1 MKIAIVRLSA
11 LGDIIV
17 SAVFLAAIKERLP
30 NAQIEWFVDERFSA
44 ILEHSPYIDKLH
56 PIALKSALKTFNPLK
71 IFKLFKS
78 LRAYEYDIIIDMQGL
93 VKSALIAQ
101 TLKAPK
107 KVGFDYA
114 SAREGLSAFFY
125 SQKVSIAY
133 NEPILKR
140 NFTLLSHAL
149 NLSQKEISN
158 EISESLS
165 SRSKVFS
172 YQDSPK
178 IDALNLN
185 ENKLKILFVLET
197 SKINK
202 TYPTERFKELAL
214 MLENFQI
221 CLLWHANEDKANA
234 LYGALKNQRDVLLL
248 PKLTLN
254 EVKALL
260 FKMDLII
267 GGDTGITHLA
277 WALQKPSITLY
288 GNTPMERFKLESP
301 INVSLTANS
310 NANYHKKDFS
320 IQNIEPKK
328 IKECVLNILK
338 EKNDL

>member
-17 SAVFLAAIKERLP
+17 GAVFLAAIKERFT

-56 PIALKSALKTFNPLK
+56 PIALKSALTTFNPLK

-78 LRAYEYDIIIDMQGL
+78 LRAYEYDIVIDMQGL
-93 VKSALIAQ
+93 IKSALITQ
-101 TLKAPK
+101 MLKAPK

-133 NEPILKR
+133 NEPVLKR

-149 NLSQKEISN
+149 NLPKKEIS
-158 EISESLS
+158 EGLS

-202 TYPTERFKELAL
+202 TYPIERFKELAL
-214 MLENFQI
+214 ALENFQI
-221 CLLWHANEDKANA
+221 CLLWHASEDKAAA

-260 FKMDLII
+260 FKMDLVI

-301 INVSLTANS
+301 INVSLTGNS

-338 EKNDL
+338 EKE

>member
-11 LGDIIV
+11 LGDIVV
-17 SAVFLAAIKERLP
+17 SAVFLALIKERFA
-30 NAQIEWFVDERFSA
+30 NAQIEWFVDERFGA

-56 PIALKSALKTFNPLK
+56 PIALKSTLTTFNPLK

-78 LRAYEYDIIIDMQGL
+78 LRAYEYDIVIDMQGL
-93 VKSALIAQ
+93 IKSALITQ
-101 TLKAPK
+101 MLKAPK

-133 NEPILKR
+133 NEPVLKR
-140 NFTLLSHAL
+140 NFTLLFHAL
-149 NLSQKEISN
+149 NLPQK
-158 EISESLS
+158 EISESLN

-202 TYPTERFKELAL
+202 TYPIERFKELAL
-214 MLENFQI
+214 ALENFQI
-221 CLLWHANEDKANA
+221 CLLWHASEDKATA

-301 INVSLTANS
+301 INVSLTGNS

-338 EKNDL
+338 EKE

>member
-1 MKIAIVRLSA
+1 M
-11 LGDIIV
+11 
-17 SAVFLAAIKERLP
+17 SAVFLAAIKECLP

-44 ILEHSPYIDKLH
+44 ILEHSPYVDKLH
-56 PIALKSALKTFNPLK
+56 PIALKSVLTTFNPLK

-93 VKSALIAQ
+93 VKSALITQ
-101 TLKAPK
+101 MLKAPK

-133 NEPILKR
+133 DEPILKR
-140 NFTLLSHAL
+140 NFTLLSQAL
-149 NLSQKEISN
+149 NLPKN
-158 EISESLS
+158 EISDGLS
-165 SRSKVFS
+165 SRAKVFS

-178 IDALNLN
+178 INALNLN
-185 ENKLKILFVLET
+185 QNKPKILFVLET

-214 MLENFQI
+214 ALENFQI
-221 CLLWHANEDKANA
+221 CLLWHADEEKATT
-234 LYGALKNQRDVLLL
+234 LYHALKHQRDVLLL

-301 INVSLTANS
+301 INVSLTGNS

-338 EKNDL
+338 EKE

>member
-17 SAVFLAAIKERLP
+17 GAVFLAAIKECLP
-30 NAQIEWFVDERFSA
+30 NAQIEWFVDERFGA

-56 PIALKSALKTFNPLK
+56 PIALKSTLATFNPLK

-93 VKSALIAQ
+93 VKSALITQ
-101 TLKAPK
+101 MLKAPK

-133 NEPILKR
+133 DEPILKR

-149 NLSQKEISN
+149 NLPKKEIS
-158 EISESLS
+158 EGLS
-165 SRSKVFS
+165 SRFKVFS

-178 IDALNLN
+178 INALNLN
-185 ENKLKILFVLET
+185 QNKPKILFVLET
-197 SKINK
+197 SQINK

-214 MLENFQI
+214 ALENFQI
-221 CLLWHANEDKANA
+221 CLLWHADEDKATT
-234 LYGALKNQRDVLLL
+234 LYHALKNQRDVLLL

-277 WALQKPSITLY
+277 WALQKASITLY

-301 INVSLTANS
+301 INVSITGNS

-320 IQNIEPKK
+320 IQNIDPKK

-338 EKNDL
+338 EKE

>member
-17 SAVFLAAIKERLP
+17 SAVFLAAIKERFTD
-30 NAQIEWFVDERFSA
+30 AQIEWFVDERFSA

-93 VKSALIAQ
+93 VKSALITQ
-101 TLKAPK
+101 MLKAPK

-133 NEPILKR
+133 NEPVLKR
-140 NFTLLSHAL
+140 NFTLLSQAL
-149 NLSQKEISN
+149 NLPKEEISQ
-158 EISESLS
+158 SLS

-185 ENKLKILFVLET
+185 QNKLKILFVLET

-202 TYPTERFKELAL
+202 TYPIERFKELAL
-214 MLENFQI
+214 ALENFQI
-221 CLLWHANEDKANA
+221 CLLWHADEEKAAA

-301 INVSLTANS
+301 INVSLTGNS

-320 IQNIEPKK
+320 IQNIEPKN

-338 EKNDL
+338 EKE

>member
-11 LGDIIV
+11 LGDIVV
-17 SAVFLAAIKERLP
+17 SAVFLAAIKECLP
-30 NAQIEWFVDERFSA
+30 NAQIEWFVDERFGT

-56 PIALKSALKTFNPLK
+56 PIALKSTLTTFNPLK

-93 VKSALIAQ
+93 VKSALITQ
-101 TLKAPK
+101 MLKAPK

-133 NEPILKR
+133 DEPVLKR
-140 NFTLLSHAL
+140 NFTLLSQAL
-149 NLSQKEISN
+149 NLPKN
-158 EISESLS
+158 EISEGLS

-178 IDALNLN
+178 IGALNLN
-185 ENKLKILFVLET
+185 KNKLKILFVLET

-202 TYPTERFKELAL
+202 TYPIERFKELAL

-234 LYGALKNQRDVLLL
+234 LYGALKNQCDVLLL

-301 INVSLTANS
+301 INVSLTGNS

-320 IQNIEPKK
+320 IQNIDPKK
-328 IKECVLNILK
+328 IKECVLNVLK
-338 EKNDL
+338 EKE

>member
-17 SAVFLAAIKERLP
+17 SAVFLALIKERFA
-30 NAQIEWFVDERFSA
+30 NAQIEWFVDERFGA

-56 PIALKSALKTFNPLK
+56 PIALKSTLTTFNPLK

-78 LRAYEYDIIIDMQGL
+78 LRAYEYDIVIDMQGL
-93 VKSALIAQ
+93 IKSALITQ
-101 TLKAPK
+101 MLKAPK

-133 NEPILKR
+133 NEPVLKR

-149 NLSQKEISN
+149 NLPKKEIS
-158 EISESLS
+158 EGLS

-185 ENKLKILFVLET
+185 KNKLKILFVLET

-202 TYPTERFKELAL
+202 TYPIERFKELAL
-214 MLENFQI
+214 ALENFQI
-221 CLLWHANEDKANA
+221 CLLWHASEDKATA

-301 INVSLTANS
+301 INVSLTGNS

-338 EKNDL
+338 EKE

>member
-1 MKIAIVRLSA
+1 M
-11 LGDIIV
+11 
-17 SAVFLAAIKERLP
+17 SAVFLALIKERFT
-30 NAQIEWFVDERFSA
+30 NAQIEWFVDERFGA

-56 PIALKSALKTFNPLK
+56 PIALKSTLTTFNPLK

-78 LRAYEYDIIIDMQGL
+78 LRAYEYDIVIDMQGL
-93 VKSALIAQ
+93 IKSALITQ
-101 TLKAPK
+101 MLKAPK
-107 KVGFDYA
+107 KVGFDCT

-133 NEPILKR
+133 NESILKR

-149 NLSQKEISN
+149 NLPKKEIS
-158 EISESLS
+158 EGLS

-172 YQDSPK
+172 YQDSLK

-185 ENKLKILFVLET
+185 KNKLKILFVLET

-202 TYPTERFKELAL
+202 TYPIERFKELAL
-214 MLENFQI
+214 ALENFQI
-221 CLLWHANEDKANA
+221 CLLWHASEDKATA

-301 INVSLTANS
+301 INVSLTGNS

-338 EKNDL
+338 EKE

>member
-17 SAVFLAAIKERLP
+17 SAVFLVLIKERFT
-30 NAQIEWFVDERFSA
+30 NAQIEWFVDERFGA

-56 PIALKSALKTFNPLK
+56 PIALKSTLTTFNPLK

-78 LRAYEYDIIIDMQGL
+78 LRAYEYDIVIDMQGL
-93 VKSALIAQ
+93 IKSALITQ
-101 TLKAPK
+101 MLKAPK
-107 KVGFDYA
+107 KVGFDCT

-133 NEPILKR
+133 NESVLKR

-149 NLSQKEISN
+149 NLPKKEIS
-158 EISESLS
+158 EGLR

-185 ENKLKILFVLET
+185 KNKPKILFVLET

-202 TYPTERFKELAL
+202 TYPIERFKELAL
-214 MLENFQI
+214 ALENFQI
-221 CLLWHANEDKANA
+221 CLLWHADENKATA

-301 INVSLTANS
+301 INISLTGNS

-338 EKNDL
+338 EKE

>member
-17 SAVFLAAIKERLP
+17 SAVFLALIKERFT
-30 NAQIEWFVDERFSA
+30 NAQIEWFVDERFGA

-56 PIALKSALKTFNPLK
+56 PIALKSALTTFNPLK

-78 LRAYEYDIIIDMQGL
+78 LRAYEYDIVIDMQGL
-93 VKSALIAQ
+93 IKSALITQ
-101 TLKAPK
+101 MLKAPK

-114 SAREGLSAFFY
+114 SAKEGLSAFFY

-133 NEPILKR
+133 NEPVLKR

-149 NLSQKEISN
+149 NLPKKEIS
-158 EISESLS
+158 EGLS
-165 SRSKVFS
+165 SRAKVFS

-185 ENKLKILFVLET
+185 KNKLKILFVLET

-202 TYPTERFKELAL
+202 TYPIERFKELAL
-214 MLENFQI
+214 ALENFQI
-221 CLLWHANEDKANA
+221 CLLWHASEDKATA
-234 LYGALKNQRDVLLL
+234 LYGALKNQCDVLLL

-301 INVSLTANS
+301 INVSLTGNS

-338 EKNDL
+338 EKE

>member
-17 SAVFLAAIKERLP
+17 SAVFLTLIKEHFT

-56 PIALKSALKTFNPLK
+56 PIALKSTLTTFNPLK

-78 LRAYEYDIIIDMQGL
+78 LRAYEYDIVIDMQGL
-93 VKSALIAQ
+93 IKSALITQ
-101 TLKAPK
+101 MLKAPK

-133 NEPILKR
+133 NEHVLKR
-140 NFTLLSHAL
+140 NFTLLFHAL
-149 NLSQKEISN
+149 NLPKK

-185 ENKLKILFVLET
+185 KNKLKILFVLET

-202 TYPTERFKELAL
+202 TYPIERFKELAL
-214 MLENFQI
+214 ALKNFQI
-221 CLLWHANEDKANA
+221 CLLWHASEDKATA
-234 LYGALKNQRDVLLL
+234 LYHALKNQRDVLLL

-301 INVSLTANS
+301 INVSLTGNS

-338 EKNDL
+338 EKE

>member
-17 SAVFLAAIKERLP
+17 GAVFLAVIKECLP

-56 PIALKSALKTFNPLK
+56 PIALKSALTTFNPLK

-78 LRAYEYDIIIDMQGL
+78 LRAYEYDIVIDMQGL
-93 VKSALIAQ
+93 VKSALITQ
-101 TLKAPK
+101 MLKAPK

-140 NFTLLSHAL
+140 NFTLLFHAL
-149 NLSQKEISN
+149 NLPQK

-185 ENKLKILFVLET
+185 QNKPKILFVLET
-197 SKINK
+197 SKVNK

-214 MLENFQI
+214 ALENFQI
-221 CLLWHANEDKANA
+221 CLLWHADEDKANA
-234 LYGALKNQRDVLLL
+234 LYGTLKNQCDALLL

-277 WALQKPSITLY
+277 WALQKASITLY

-301 INVSLTANS
+301 INVSLTGNS

-338 EKNDL
+338 EKE

>member
-17 SAVFLAAIKERLP
+17 SAVFLALIKERFT
-30 NAQIEWFVDERFSA
+30 NAQIEWFVDERFGA

-56 PIALKSALKTFNPLK
+56 PIALKSTLTTFNPLK

-93 VKSALIAQ
+93 VKSALITQ
-101 TLKAPK
+101 MLKAPR

-149 NLSQKEISN
+149 NLPKKEIS
-158 EISESLS
+158 EGLS
-165 SRSKVFS
+165 SRAKVFS
-172 YQDSPK
+172 YQPSLK

-185 ENKLKILFVLET
+185 QNKLRILFVLET
-197 SKINK
+197 SKVNK

-214 MLENFQI
+214 ALENFQI
-221 CLLWHANEDKANA
+221 CLLWHADEKKAA
-234 LYGALKNQRDVLLL
+234 TLYDTLKDQRDVLLL

-301 INVSLTANS
+301 INVSLTGNS

-320 IQNIEPKK
+320 IQNIEPKN

-338 EKNDL
+338 EKE

>member
-17 SAVFLAAIKERLP
+17 SAVFLAAIKECLP
-30 NAQIEWFVDERFSA
+30 DAQIEWFVDERFGA

-93 VKSALIAQ
+93 VKSALITQ
-101 TLKAPK
+101 MLKAPK

-133 NEPILKR
+133 DEPILKR
-140 NFTLLSHAL
+140 NFTLLFHAL
-149 NLSQKEISN
+149 NLPKN

-178 IDALNLN
+178 INALNLN
-185 ENKLKILFVLET
+185 QNKPKILFVLET
-197 SKINK
+197 SQINK

-214 MLENFQI
+214 ALENFQI
-221 CLLWHANEDKANA
+221 CLLWHADEHKATT
-234 LYGALKNQRDVLLL
+234 LYHALKHQCDVLLL

-301 INVSLTANS
+301 INVSLTGNS

-320 IQNIEPKK
+320 IQNIDPKK

-338 EKNDL
+338 EKE

>member
-17 SAVFLAAIKERLP
+17 SAVFLVLIKERFAD
-30 NAQIEWFVDERFSA
+30 AQIEWFVDERFGA

-56 PIALKSALKTFNPLK
+56 PIALKSVLTTLNPLK

-78 LRAYEYDIIIDMQGL
+78 LRTYEYDIIIDMQGL
-93 VKSALIAQ
+93 VKSALITQ
-101 TLKAPK
+101 MLKAPK

-133 NEPILKR
+133 DEPILKR
-140 NFTLLSHAL
+140 NFTLLSQAL
-149 NLSQKEISN
+149 NLPQKEILN
-158 EISESLS
+158 EISEGLS

-178 IDALNLN
+178 INALNLN
-185 ENKLKILFVLET
+185 QNKPKILFVLET

-214 MLENFQI
+214 ALENFQI
-221 CLLWHANEDKANA
+221 CLLWHADEHKATTLYHA
-234 LYGALKNQRDVLLL
+234 LNQRDVLLL

-260 FKMDLII
+260 FKMDVII

-277 WALQKPSITLY
+277 WALQKASITLY

-301 INVSLTANS
+301 INVSLTGNS
-310 NANYHKKDFS
+310 NASYHKKDFS

-338 EKNDL
+338 EKE

>member
-17 SAVFLAAIKERLP
+17 SAVFLAVIKECLP
-30 NAQIEWFVDERFSA
+30 NAQIEWFVDERFGA

-56 PIALKSALKTFNPLK
+56 PIALKSALTTFNPLK

-93 VKSALIAQ
+93 IKSALITQ
-101 TLKAPK
+101 MLKAPK

-149 NLSQKEISN
+149 NLPKKEIS
-158 EISESLS
+158 EGLS
-165 SRSKVFS
+165 SRAKVFS

-178 IDALNLN
+178 INALNLN
-185 ENKLKILFVLET
+185 KNKPKILFVLET

-202 TYPTERFKELAL
+202 TYPIERFKELAL
-214 MLENFQI
+214 ALENFQI
-221 CLLWHANEDKANA
+221 CLLWHADEKKATT
-234 LYGALKNQRDVLLL
+234 LYGALKNQCDALLL

-301 INVSLTANS
+301 INVSLTGNS

>member
-17 SAVFLAAIKERLP
+17 SAVFLALIKERFT

-56 PIALKSALKTFNPLK
+56 PIALKSVLTTFNPLK

-78 LRAYEYDIIIDMQGL
+78 LRAYEYDMVIDMQGL
-93 VKSALIAQ
+93 IKSALITQ
-101 TLKAPK
+101 MLKAPK
-107 KVGFDYA
+107 KVGFDCT

-133 NEPILKR
+133 NESVLKR

-149 NLSQKEISN
+149 NLPQK
-158 EISESLS
+158 EISESLR

-202 TYPTERFKELAL
+202 TYPIERFKELAL
-214 MLENFQI
+214 ALENFQI
-221 CLLWHANEDKANA
+221 CLLWHASEDKATV

-301 INVSLTANS
+301 INVSLTGNS

-338 EKNDL
+338 EKE

>member
-1 MKIAIVRLSA
+1 M
-11 LGDIIV
+11 
-17 SAVFLAAIKERLP
+17 SAVFLALIKERFT

-56 PIALKSALKTFNPLK
+56 PIALKSTLTTFNPLK

-78 LRAYEYDIIIDMQGL
+78 LRAYEYDMVIDMQGL
-93 VKSALIAQ
+93 IKSALITQ
-101 TLKAPK
+101 MLKAPK

-140 NFTLLSHAL
+140 NFTLLFHAL
-149 NLSQKEISN
+149 NLPKK

-185 ENKLKILFVLET
+185 KNKLKILFVLET

-202 TYPTERFKELAL
+202 TYPIERFKELAL
-214 MLENFQI
+214 ALENFQI
-221 CLLWHANEDKANA
+221 CLLWHADEDKATA
-234 LYGALKNQRDVLLL
+234 LYHTLKNQHDVLLL

-301 INVSLTANS
+301 INVSLTGNS

-338 EKNDL
+338 EKE

>member
-17 SAVFLAAIKERLP
+17 SAVFLALVKERFT

-56 PIALKSALKTFNPLK
+56 PIALKSTLTTFNPLK

-78 LRAYEYDIIIDMQGL
+78 LRAYEYDIVIDMQGL
-93 VKSALIAQ
+93 IKSALITQ
-101 TLKAPK
+101 MLKAPK

-133 NEPILKR
+133 NEPVLKR
-140 NFTLLSHAL
+140 NFTLLFHAL
-149 NLSQKEISN
+149 NLPKKEIL
-158 EISESLS
+158 EGLS

-185 ENKLKILFVLET
+185 KNKPKILFVLET

-202 TYPTERFKELAL
+202 TYPIERFKELAL
-214 MLENFQI
+214 ALENFQI
-221 CLLWHANEDKANA
+221 CLLWHASEDKANA

-301 INVSLTANS
+301 INVSLTGNS

-338 EKNDL
+338 EKE

>member
-17 SAVFLAAIKERLP
+17 SAVFLALIKERFA
-30 NAQIEWFVDERFSA
+30 NAQIEWFVDERFGA

-56 PIALKSALKTFNPLK
+56 PIALKSTLTTFNPLK

-78 LRAYEYDIIIDMQGL
+78 LRTYEYDIVIDMQGL
-93 VKSALIAQ
+93 IKSALITQ
-101 TLKAPK
+101 MLKAPK

-133 NEPILKR
+133 NESVLKR

-149 NLSQKEISN
+149 NLPKK

-172 YQDSPK
+172 YQDSLK

-185 ENKLKILFVLET
+185 KNKPKILFVLET

-202 TYPTERFKELAL
+202 TYPIERFKELAL
-214 MLENFQI
+214 VLENFQI
-221 CLLWHANEDKANA
+221 CLLWHASEDKATA
-234 LYGALKNQRDVLLL
+234 LYHTLKNQRDVLLL

-301 INVSLTANS
+301 INVSLTGNS

-338 EKNDL
+338 EKE

>member
-1 MKIAIVRLSA
+1 M
-11 LGDIIV
+11 
-17 SAVFLAAIKERLP
+17 SAVFLAAIKECLP
-30 NAQIEWFVDERFSA
+30 NAQIEWFVDERFGA
-44 ILEHSPYIDKLH
+44 ILEHSSYIDKLH

-93 VKSALIAQ
+93 VKSALITQ
-101 TLKAPK
+101 MLKAPK
-107 KVGFDYA
+107 KVGFDCA

-149 NLSQKEISN
+149 NLPKN

-165 SRSKVFS
+165 SRAKVFS

-178 IDALNLN
+178 INALNLN
-185 ENKLKILFVLET
+185 KNKPKILFVLET
-197 SKINK
+197 SKTNK

-214 MLENFQI
+214 ALENFQI

-234 LYGALKNQRDVLLL
+234 LYGALKHQRDVLLL

-260 FKMDLII
+260 FKMDVII

-301 INVSLTANS
+301 INVSLTGNS

-320 IQNIEPKK
+320 IQNIDPKK

-338 EKNDL
+338 EKE

>member
-17 SAVFLAAIKERLP
+17 SAVFLAAIKERFT
-30 NAQIEWFVDERFSA
+30 NAQIEWFVDERFGA

-56 PIALKSALKTFNPLK
+56 PIALKSALTTFNPLK

-78 LRAYEYDIIIDMQGL
+78 LRAYEYDIVIDMQGL
-93 VKSALIAQ
+93 IKSALITQ
-101 TLKAPK
+101 MLKAPK

-133 NEPILKR
+133 NEPVLKR
-140 NFTLLSHAL
+140 NFTLLFHAL
-149 NLSQKEISN
+149 NLPKK

-185 ENKLKILFVLET
+185 KNKLKILFVLET

-202 TYPTERFKELAL
+202 TYPIERFKELAL
-214 MLENFQI
+214 ALENFQI
-221 CLLWHANEDKANA
+221 CLLWHANEDKATA
-234 LYGALKNQRDVLLL
+234 LYHTLKKQCDVLLL

-301 INVSLTANS
+301 INVSLTGNS

-338 EKNDL
+338 EKE

>member
-17 SAVFLAAIKERLP
+17 SAVFLALIKERFT

-56 PIALKSALKTFNPLK
+56 PIALKSTLTTFNPLK

-78 LRAYEYDIIIDMQGL
+78 LRAYEYDIVIDMQGL
-93 VKSALIAQ
+93 IKSALITQ
-101 TLKAPK
+101 MLKAPK

-133 NEPILKR
+133 NESILKR

-149 NLSQKEISN
+149 NLPKKEIS
-158 EISESLS
+158 EGLS

-185 ENKLKILFVLET
+185 KNKPKILFVLET

-202 TYPTERFKELAL
+202 TYPIERFKELAL
-214 MLENFQI
+214 ALENFQI
-221 CLLWHANEDKANA
+221 CLLWHASEDKATA

-301 INVSLTANS
+301 INVSLTGNS

-338 EKNDL
+338 EKE

>member
-17 SAVFLAAIKERLP
+17 SAVFLALIKERFT
-30 NAQIEWFVDERFSA
+30 NAQIEWFVDERFGA

-56 PIALKSALKTFNPLK
+56 PIALKSTLTTFNPLK

-78 LRAYEYDIIIDMQGL
+78 LRAYEYDIVIDMQGL
-93 VKSALIAQ
+93 IKSALITQ
-101 TLKAPK
+101 MLKAPK
-107 KVGFDYA
+107 KVGFDCA

-133 NEPILKR
+133 NEPVLKR
-140 NFTLLSHAL
+140 NFTLLFHAL
-149 NLSQKEISN
+149 NLPKKEIS
-158 EISESLS
+158 EGLS

-202 TYPTERFKELAL
+202 TYPIERFKELAL
-214 MLENFQI
+214 ALENFQI
-221 CLLWHANEDKANA
+221 CLLWHADENKATA

-301 INVSLTANS
+301 INVSLTGNS

>member
-17 SAVFLAAIKERLP
+17 SAVFLVLIKERFT
-30 NAQIEWFVDERFSA
+30 NAQIEWFVDERFGA

-56 PIALKSALKTFNPLK
+56 PIALKSTLTTFNPLK

-78 LRAYEYDIIIDMQGL
+78 LRAYEYDIVIDMQGL
-93 VKSALIAQ
+93 IKSALITQ
-101 TLKAPK
+101 MLKAPK

-140 NFTLLSHAL
+140 NFTLLSCAL
-149 NLSQKEISN
+149 NLPQKEISEGLN
-158 EISESLS
+158 

-185 ENKLKILFVLET
+185 KNKLKILFVLET

-202 TYPTERFKELAL
+202 TYPIERFKELAL
-214 MLENFQI
+214 ALENFQI
-221 CLLWHANEDKANA
+221 CLLWHASEDKATA

-301 INVSLTANS
+301 INVSLTGNS

-338 EKNDL
+338 EKE

>member
-17 SAVFLAAIKERLP
+17 SAVFLALIKERFT
-30 NAQIEWFVDERFSA
+30 NAQIEWFVDERFGA

-56 PIALKSALKTFNPLK
+56 PIALKSTLTTFNPLK

-78 LRAYEYDIIIDMQGL
+78 LRAYEYDIVIDMQGL
-93 VKSALIAQ
+93 IKSALITQ
-101 TLKAPK
+101 MLKAPK

-133 NEPILKR
+133 NEPVLKR

-149 NLSQKEISN
+149 NLPKKEIS
-158 EISESLS
+158 EGLS

-178 IDALNLN
+178 VDALNLN
-185 ENKLKILFVLET
+185 KNKLKILFVLET

-202 TYPTERFKELAL
+202 TYPIERFKELAL

-221 CLLWHANEDKANA
+221 CLLWHADEDKATA

-301 INVSLTANS
+301 INVSLTDNS

-338 EKNDL
+338 EKE

>member
-17 SAVFLAAIKERLP
+17 SAVFLAAIKECLP
-30 NAQIEWFVDERFSA
+30 NAQIEWFVDERFGA

-56 PIALKSALKTFNPLK
+56 PIALKSALTTLNPLK

-93 VKSALIAQ
+93 VKSALITQ
-101 TLKAPK
+101 MLKAPK

-133 NEPILKR
+133 NEPVLKR

-149 NLSQKEISN
+149 NLPKK

-165 SRSKVFS
+165 SRAKVFS

-185 ENKLKILFVLET
+185 QNKLKILFVLET

-202 TYPTERFKELAL
+202 TYPIERFKELAL
-214 MLENFQI
+214 ALENFQI
-221 CLLWHANEDKANA
+221 CLLWHADEKKAA
-234 LYGALKNQRDVLLL
+234 TLYGALKDQRDVLLL

-277 WALQKPSITLY
+277 WALQKASITLY

-301 INVSLTANS
+301 INVSLTGNS

-338 EKNDL
+338 EKE

>member
-17 SAVFLAAIKERLP
+17 SAVFLVLIKERFT
-30 NAQIEWFVDERFSA
+30 NAQIEWFVDERFGA

-56 PIALKSALKTFNPLK
+56 PIALKSTLTTFNPLK

-78 LRAYEYDIIIDMQGL
+78 LRAYEYDIVIDMQGL
-93 VKSALIAQ
+93 IKSALITQ
-101 TLKAPK
+101 MLKAPK
-107 KVGFDYA
+107 KVGFDCT

-133 NEPILKR
+133 NEPVLKR

-149 NLSQKEISN
+149 SLPKKEIS
-158 EISESLS
+158 EGLR

-172 YQDSPK
+172 YQDSLK

-185 ENKLKILFVLET
+185 KNKLKILFVLET

-202 TYPTERFKELAL
+202 TYPIERFKELAL
-214 MLENFQI
+214 ALENFQI
-221 CLLWHANEDKANA
+221 CLLWHADEDKANV
-234 LYGALKNQRDVLLL
+234 LYDALKNQRDVLLL

-301 INVSLTANS
+301 INVSLTGNS

-338 EKNDL
+338 EKE

>member
-17 SAVFLAAIKERLP
+17 SAVFLAAIKERFTD
-30 NAQIEWFVDERFSA
+30 AQIEWFVDERFGA

-93 VKSALIAQ
+93 VKSALITQ
-101 TLKAPK
+101 MLKAPK

-133 NEPILKR
+133 DEPILKR
-140 NFTLLSHAL
+140 NFTLLFQAL
-149 NLSQKEISN
+149 NLPKN

-165 SRSKVFS
+165 SRFKVFS

-178 IDALNLN
+178 INALNLN
-185 ENKLKILFVLET
+185 QNKPKILFVLET

-221 CLLWHANEDKANA
+221 CLLWHADGDKANA
-234 LYGALKNQRDVLLL
+234 LYGTLKNQRDVLLL

-301 INVSLTANS
+301 INVSLTGNS

-320 IQNIEPKK
+320 IQNIDPKK

-338 EKNDL
+338 EKE

>member
-17 SAVFLAAIKERLP
+17 SAVFLAAIKECLP

-56 PIALKSALKTFNPLK
+56 PIALKSVLTTFNPLK

-93 VKSALIAQ
+93 VKSALITQ
-101 TLKAPK
+101 MLKAPK

-114 SAREGLSAFFY
+114 SAREGLSMFFY

-133 NEPILKR
+133 DEPILKR

-149 NLSQKEISN
+149 NLPKKEIS
-158 EISESLS
+158 EGLS
-165 SRSKVFS
+165 SRFKVFS

-178 IDALNLN
+178 INALNLN
-185 ENKLKILFVLET
+185 QNKPKILFVLET

-202 TYPTERFKELAL
+202 TYPIERFKELAL

-221 CLLWHANEDKANA
+221 CLLWHADEHKATT
-234 LYGALKNQRDVLLL
+234 LYHALKHQRDVLLL

-277 WALQKPSITLY
+277 WALQKASITLY

-301 INVSLTANS
+301 INVSLTGNS

-338 EKNDL
+338 EKE

>member
-1 MKIAIVRLSA
+1 M
-11 LGDIIV
+11 
-17 SAVFLAAIKERLP
+17 SAVFLAAIKECLP
-30 NAQIEWFVDERFSA
+30 NAQIEWFVDERFGT

-56 PIALKSALKTFNPLK
+56 PIALKSTLTTLNPLK

-93 VKSALIAQ
+93 VKSALITQ
-101 TLKAPK
+101 MLKAPK

-133 NEPILKR
+133 DEPILKR

-149 NLSQKEISN
+149 NLPQKEILK

-165 SRSKVFS
+165 SRAKVFS

-178 IDALNLN
+178 INALNWN
-185 ENKLKILFVLET
+185 QNKPKILFVLET

-202 TYPTERFKELAL
+202 TYPIERFKDLAL

-221 CLLWHANEDKANA
+221 CLLWHADEDKANA
-234 LYGALKNQRDVLLL
+234 LYGTLKNQCDVLLL
-248 PKLTLN
+248 PKFTLN

-288 GNTPMERFKLESP
+288 GNTPMDRFKLESP
-301 INVSLTANS
+301 INISLTGNS

-338 EKNDL
+338 EKE

>member
-17 SAVFLAAIKERLP
+17 SAVFLAMIKERFIH
-30 NAQIEWFVDERFSA
+30 AQIEWFVDERFSA
-44 ILEHSPYIDKLH
+44 ILEHSPYIDQLH
-56 PIALKSALKTFNPLK
+56 PIALKSALKSFNPLK

-93 VKSALIAQ
+93 IKSALITQ
-101 TLKAPK
+101 CLKAPK

-114 SAREGLSAFFY
+114 SAREGLSALFY

-133 NEPILKR
+133 EEPILKR
-140 NFTLLSHAL
+140 NFTLISQAL
-149 NLSQKEISN
+149 NLPKKEISQ
-158 EISESLS
+158 SLN

-172 YQDSPK
+172 YQDSSQ
-178 IDALNLN
+178 INALNLN
-185 ENKLKILFVLET
+185 ENKPKILFVLET

-202 TYPTERFKELAL
+202 TYPIERFKELAL
-214 MLENFQI
+214 MLESVQI
-221 CLLWHANEDKANA
+221 CLLWHADEKKAAA
-234 LYGALKNQRDVLLL
+234 LYDALKNQCDILLL

-260 FKMDLII
+260 FRMDLII

-277 WALQKPSITLY
+277 WALQKASITLY

-301 INVSLTANS
+301 INVSLTS
-310 NANYHKKDFS
+310 NANASYHKKDFS
-320 IQNIEPKK
+320 IQNIEPKR
-328 IKECVLNILK
+328 IKECVLNLLK
-338 EKNDL
+338 EKE

>member
-17 SAVFLAAIKERLP
+17 SAVFLAVIKECLP

-56 PIALKSALKTFNPLK
+56 PIALKSVLTTFNPLK

-93 VKSALIAQ
+93 VKSALITQ
-101 TLKAPK
+101 MLKAPK

-133 NEPILKR
+133 DEPVLKR

-149 NLSQKEISN
+149 NLPKN
-158 EISESLS
+158 EISEGLN
-165 SRSKVFS
+165 SRFKVFS

-185 ENKLKILFVLET
+185 QNKLKILFVLET

-214 MLENFQI
+214 ALENCQI
-221 CLLWHANEDKANA
+221 CLLWHADEYKANA
-234 LYGALKNQRDVLLL
+234 LYHALKHQRDVLLL

-277 WALQKPSITLY
+277 WALQKASITLY

-301 INVSLTANS
+301 INVSLTGNS

-320 IQNIEPKK
+320 IQNIDPKK

-338 EKNDL
+338 EKE

>member
-17 SAVFLAAIKERLP
+17 GAVFLAVIKECLP
-30 NAQIEWFVDERFSA
+30 NAQIEWFVDERFGA

-56 PIALKSALKTFNPLK
+56 PIALKSVLTTFNPLK

-93 VKSALIAQ
+93 IKSALITQ

-149 NLSQKEISN
+149 NLPKKEIS
-158 EISESLS
+158 EGLS
-165 SRSKVFS
+165 SRAKVFS

-185 ENKLKILFVLET
+185 QNKPKILFVLET
-197 SKINK
+197 SKVNK

-214 MLENFQI
+214 ALENFQI
-221 CLLWHANEDKANA
+221 CLLWHADEKKANA
-234 LYGALKNQRDVLLL
+234 LYGALKDQRDVLLL

-301 INVSLTANS
+301 INVSLTGNS

-328 IKECVLNILK
+328 VKECVLNILK
-338 EKNDL
+338 EKE

>member
-17 SAVFLAAIKERLP
+17 GAVFLAAIKECLP
-30 NAQIEWFVDERFSA
+30 NAQIEWFVDERFGA

-56 PIALKSALKTFNPLK
+56 PIALKSALTTLNPLK

-93 VKSALIAQ
+93 VKSALITQ
-101 TLKAPK
+101 MLKAPK

-133 NEPILKR
+133 DEPILKR
-140 NFTLLSHAL
+140 NSTLLSQAL
-149 NLSQKEISN
+149 NLPKKEIS
-158 EISESLS
+158 EGLS
-165 SRSKVFS
+165 SRFKVFS

-185 ENKLKILFVLET
+185 KNKLKILFVLET
-197 SKINK
+197 SKLNK
-202 TYPTERFKELAL
+202 TYPIERFKELAL

-221 CLLWHANEDKANA
+221 CLLWHADEDKANA

-301 INVSLTANS
+301 INVSLTGNS

-320 IQNIEPKK
+320 IQNIDPKK

-338 EKNDL
+338 EKE

>member
-17 SAVFLAAIKERLP
+17 SAVFLPLIKERFA

-56 PIALKSALKTFNPLK
+56 PIALKSTLTTFNPLK

-78 LRAYEYDIIIDMQGL
+78 LRAYEYDIVIDMQGL
-93 VKSALIAQ
+93 IKSALITQ
-101 TLKAPK
+101 MLKAPK

-133 NEPILKR
+133 NEPVLKR
-140 NFTLLSHAL
+140 NFMLLFHAL
-149 NLSQKEISN
+149 NLPQK
-158 EISESLS
+158 EISESLN

-202 TYPTERFKELAL
+202 TYPIERFKELAL
-214 MLENFQI
+214 ALENFQI
-221 CLLWHANEDKANA
+221 CLLWHASEDKATA

-277 WALQKPSITLY
+277 WALQKASITLY

-301 INVSLTANS
+301 INVSLTGNS

-320 IQNIEPKK
+320 IQNIDPKK

>member
-17 SAVFLAAIKERLP
+17 SAVFLAAIKERFT
-30 NAQIEWFVDERFSA
+30 NAQIEWFVDERFGA

-56 PIALKSALKTFNPLK
+56 PIALKSTLTTFNPLK

-78 LRAYEYDIIIDMQGL
+78 LRAYEYDIVIDMQGL
-93 VKSALIAQ
+93 IKSALITQ
-101 TLKAPK
+101 MLKAPK

-133 NEPILKR
+133 NEPVLKR

-149 NLSQKEISN
+149 NLPKKEIS
-158 EISESLS
+158 EGLS

-185 ENKLKILFVLET
+185 KNKPKILFVLET
-197 SKINK
+197 SKTNK

-214 MLENFQI
+214 ALENFQI
-221 CLLWHANEDKANA
+221 CLLWHADEDKATA
-234 LYGALKNQRDVLLL
+234 LYGTLKHQRDVLLL

-260 FKMDLII
+260 FKMDVII

-301 INVSLTANS
+301 INVSLTGNS

-320 IQNIEPKK
+320 IQNIDPKK

-338 EKNDL
+338 EKE